1 VISSKDFSARILR
14 AMACTIVMFASA
26 ASLCAQPLSTA
37 KSAALKSFYASGVSR
52 NGIVGSSLVLLDGD
66 RTVFQNF
73 YGLQDLKTRQPVTE
87 DTTYH
92 WASITKTFTAI
103 AIMQL
108 RDRGLLSLDDPAVK
122 YVPELAEVHDPY
134 GPISAITIRQLMSHS
149 AGFRDPTW
157 PWRDADWQPFEPT
170 QWSQIVAMLPYT
182 NVEFQPGS
190 KYSYSNL
197 GIVFLGV
204 IIQRVSGDPY
214 EGYMYKNV
222 LEPLGMYHSYFDKSP
237 YTLLQYRSHSYDLKN
252 GKLTEDPFNFNTG
265 ITRSNGGLNAPIP
278 DMVRYLHFLL
288 GDPAQ
293 QQRYVAILKRS
304 SLEEMWK
311 PVLPVPGDA
320 DYPVHSSGQDFV
332 TAGFFIHENDGEHL
346 LGKSGSQNG
355 FLSQFYL
362 DTASRK
368 AYIVVYNTDAEDA
381 SQNTLKFDHELR
393 DYLIAS
399 FFKKQFQDCQAPR
412 SSAVHARCSK
422 LGAIRGLATSKCR
435 NQPLLAFGV

>member
-1 VISSKDFSARILR
+1 
-14 AMACTIVMFASA
+14 MATCAVVMIFGAV
-26 ASLCAQPLSTA
+26 SLCAQTLNA
-37 KSAALKSFYASGVSR
+37 VGSAALKFFYQSGVSHS
-52 NGIVGSSLVLLDGD
+52 GIVGSSLVLLDGD
-66 RTVFQNF
+66 RSVFQDF
-73 YGLQDLKTRQPVTE
+73 YGLQDLKTRQSVTA

-122 YVPELAEVHDPY
+122 YVPELAEVHDSY

-149 AGFRDPTW
+149 AGFRDPSW
-157 PWRDADWQPFEPT
+157 PWRDAAWQPFEPT
-170 QWSQIVAMLPYT
+170 RWSQIVAMLPYT
-182 NVEFQPGS
+182 NVEFKPGS

-197 GIVFLGV
+197 GIIFLGV

-214 EGYMYKNV
+214 EAYMYKNV

-252 GKLTEDPFNFNTG
+252 GKLAEDPFNFDTG

-278 DMVRYLHFLL
+278 DMVRYLHFLV
-288 GDPAQ
+288 GNPALQ
-293 QQRYVAILKRS
+293 QQYDAILERS

-311 PVLPVPGDA
+311 PVLPVPHDA

-332 TAGFFIHENDGEHL
+332 TAGFFIHESNGVHL
-346 LGKSGSQNG
+346 VGKSGSQNG
-355 FLSQFYL
+355 FLSQFYF
-362 DTASRK
+362 DPASRK

-393 DYLIAS
+393 DFLIAN
-399 FFKKQFQDCQAPR
+399 FFKK
-412 SSAVHARCSK
+412 
-422 LGAIRGLATSKCR
+422 
-435 NQPLLAFGV
+435 